1 MGIGLVL
8 FFIML
13 ITGKVTWWIIVGIM
27 GFGYSMAG
35 IYPTTVSFA
44 GHVIKKYPMAWS
56 FMLTIASSGSIIMP
70 SIIGKIAGSAGIFYG
85 MSSIVIVVIIDM
97 VFIFSLTSYMKRNNL
112 D

>member
-1 MGIGLVL
+1 MDDYLFKDTGLISEGLAQITASVL
-8 FFIML
+8 WIMIL
-13 ITGKVTWWIIVGIM
+13 
-27 GFGYSMAG
+27 AG

-70 SIIGKIAGSAGIFYG
+70 SIIGKIAGNAGIFYG

-97 VFIFSLTSYMKRNNL
+97 VLIMSLTSYMKRNNL